1 VLKIRH
7 YANRQTVSNKF
18 TEDMIINRI
27 YLNKSLWITFQPD
40 KLIFGGDFLKE
51 GFHFTL
57 PFGVKSKMVDLHIT
71 KDNRHYPIFFI
82 RHENLLSV
90 FTFLAPRIYS
100 SFAINPKFE
109 SFETL
114 SKNFNKVVYLQGL
127 DKENENKFGEE
138 IEKQLI
144 KLKTSPESKKIR
156 INEDKPEFKKFA
168 ENLKVNNSLDFS
180 EKELSTIKDKDDC
193 VCFLINDNNN
203 SILYKKGNTYI
214 VFDAFEL
221 DFKKV
226 IQNAVG
232 ENIMNLIQERIE
244 EGIQVIE
251 SDNFENII
259 DDFRPF
265 EIMIK

>member
-1 VLKIRH
+1 MYIQFFCIYKRVG
-7 YANRQTVSNKF
+7 NKF

-27 YLNKSLWITFQPD
+27 YLNKSLWISFQPD
-40 KLIFGGDFLKE
+40 KLIFGGNFLKE
-51 GFHFTL
+51 GFYFTL
-57 PFGVKSKMVDLHIT
+57 PYGVKSKMVDLHIT

-82 RHENLLSV
+82 RHENLLPV

-114 SKNFNKVVYLQGL
+114 SNNFNKVVYLQGL

-138 IEKQLI
+138 IENQLI

-156 INEDKPEFKKFA
+156 IDEDKHEFKKFA
-168 ENLKVNNSLDFS
+168 ENLKGSNSLDFS
-180 EKELSTIKDKDDC
+180 EKELSTIKDKDEC

-203 SILYKKGNTYI
+203 SLLYKKGNTYI

-221 DFKKV
+221 DFKK
-226 IQNAVG
+226 NHS
-232 ENIMNLIQERIE
+232 EC
-244 EGIQVIE
+244 
-251 SDNFENII
+251 
-259 DDFRPF
+259 FRRKYYEF
-265 EIMIK
+265 NSRKN